1 MTMINPNELRLGNIV
16 GTGLQNASLGR
27 ITRIYEERVQVEYTA
42 ISETTG
48 KPYVKRSYIDCQYLE
63 GVELTS
69 DWLERLGFD
78 VEYTVGGWLRW
89 QRGDFKL
96 LDRKLPHQVPMNPVL
111 SVHQLQNLYQSITG
125 SELEVNI

>member
-1 MTMINPNELRLGNIV
+1 MINPNELRLGNIV